1 MYNDEEMDR
10 QLENIINEIFTSSEF
25 ANIIEL
31 ILDDMQEFR
40 EETVD
45 VDETA
50 YVAPTFDSFPYQA
63 TEEEEKVECSICLI
77 DFENNDDVTLLKC
90 CHCFH
95 KTCIEE
101 WSKIKAECP
110 NCREKILS

>member
-10 QLENIINEIFTSSEF
+10 QLENIINDIFTSSDF
-25 ANIIEL
+25 ANLIEL
-31 ILDDMQEFR
+31 LLDDMQEFR
-40 EETVD
+40 EENENV
-45 VDETA
+45 

-63 TEEEEKVECSICLI
+63 VNEDDKVECSICLI

-95 KTCIEE
+95 KSCIEE

-110 NCREKILS
+110 NCREKI